1 MLRRICLALLL
12 LFPVTAPAR
21 SAETATPSTPA
32 QQIIADQLAAMSRDD
47 GAAAYAF
54 ASPEVQAKF
63 PTPEVFMGMVRQG
76 YAPVYKPR
84 SYAFAAGEAMGDG
97 TVRQEVELVATDGT
111 AWTAEYFLRAGPDGT
126 LKIIACRLSK
136 KAEVGA

>member
-1 MLRRICLALLL
+1 MVRHAVIALV
-12 LFPVTAPAR
+12 LFLSTLSMTRA
-21 SAETATPSTPA
+21 AETPVPATPA
-32 QQIIADQLAAMSRDD
+32 QQVIADQLAAMARDD
-47 GAAAYAF
+47 GPGAYAF

-63 PTPEVFMGMVRQG
+63 PSPDIFMGMVRQG

-84 SYAFAAGEAMGDG
+84 SYAFAAGEGLADG
-97 TVRQEVELVATDGT
+97 VVRQEVDLVAADGT
-111 AWTAEYFLRAGPDGT
+111 AWTAEYFLKAGPDGA

>member
-1 MLRRICLALLL
+1 MLRRAVLTVVLVLSSVSMGLAAEL
-12 LFPVTAPAR
+12 PRPA
-21 SAETATPSTPA
+21 TPA
-32 QQIIADQLAAMSRDD
+32 QQIIADQLAAMARDD
-47 GAAAYAF
+47 GPAAYAF

-63 PTPEVFMGMVRQG
+63 PSPDIFMGMVRQG

-84 SYAFAAGEAMGDG
+84 SYAFAAGEVMGDG
-97 TVRQEVELVATDGT
+97 TLRQLVDLVAADGT
-111 AWTAEYFLRAGPDGT
+111 GWTAEYFLRPGPDGS

>member
-1 MLRRICLALLL
+1 MLKRMCLFL
-12 LFPVTAPAR
+12 LFVLAPA
-21 SAETATPSTPA
+21 SAHAAETALPATPA
-32 QQIIADQLAAMSRDD
+32 QQIIADQLAAMARDD

-54 ASPEVQAKF
+54 AATEVQAKF
-63 PTPEVFMGMVRQG
+63 PSPDIFMRMVRQG

-84 SYAFAAGEAMGDG
+84 SYTFAGGEALSGG
-97 TVRQEVELVATDGT
+97 VIRELVDLVAADGT
-111 AWTAEYFLRAGPDGT
+111 AWTAEYFLRPDPDGT

>member
-1 MLRRICLALLL
+1 MMRFVLAALLL
-12 LFPVTAPAR
+12 FGMSRVAPATEIPLP
-21 SAETATPSTPA
+21 ATPA
-32 QQIIADQLAAMSRDD
+32 QHIIAGQLAAMARDD

-54 ASPEVQAKF
+54 ASPEIQAKF
-63 PTPEVFMGMVRQG
+63 PTPDVFMGMVRQG

-84 SYAFAAGEAMGDG
+84 SYAFAAGEVMGDG
-97 TVRQEVELVATDGT
+97 TLRQLVDLVAADGT
-111 AWTAEYFLRAGPDGT
+111 GWTAEYFLRPGPDGS